1 MGYCKFLDPAAGT
14 VPSTGNIV
22 ISGNVIRD
30 SNSDGIMIIDDLGVQ
45 ATATVTDNVIKD
57 LSQALPGPLDRRY
70 HRPRRAIARIHAT
83 SRSRTR
89 YRT

>member
-1 MGYCKFLDPAAGT
+1 M
-14 VPSTGNIV
+14 PSTGDVV

-57 LSQALPGPLDRRY
+57 LSQGLPDPLDRSAS
-70 HRPRRAIARIHAT
+70 PTTSSDRAA
-83 SRSRTR
+83 SR
-89 YRT
+89 